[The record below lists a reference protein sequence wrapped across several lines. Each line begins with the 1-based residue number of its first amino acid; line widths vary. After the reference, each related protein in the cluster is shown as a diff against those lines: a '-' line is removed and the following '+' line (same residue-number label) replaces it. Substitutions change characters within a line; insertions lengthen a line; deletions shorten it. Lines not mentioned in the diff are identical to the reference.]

1 MLKTDVTYKLNTDAE
16 ITDAL
21 KEYSANKKRAEVQG
35 PDPLDYGVAPAGSTA
50 KLYQKQ
56 NEAAGP
62 LGKHAIEFAGFQKP
76 LGNIE
81 ATVGS
86 EINKS
91 LEAQRDQLLGQG
103 IGMVEQKQAEEME
116 DRRLQAQIDIAQMQ
130 ASATKGAATKGL
142 IGSVI
147 VGGAILF

>member
-21 KEYSANKKRAEVQG
+21 KDYDKKQTNEIEG
-35 PDPLDYGVAPAGSTA
+35 PDPLDYGIAPVGVTA
-50 KLYQKQ
+50 KAYRRQ

-62 LGKHAIEFAGFQKP
+62 LGKYAVEFAGFQKP
-76 LGNIE
+76 LE
-81 ATVGS
+81 SVESTVGRD
-86 EINKS
+86 INKS

-103 IGMVEQKQAEEME
+103 IAMAEQKHAEEME
-116 DRRLQAQIDIAQMQ
+116 DKRLQAQIDIAEMG
-130 ASATKGAATKGL
+130 ASATRGAATKGL

>member
-103 IGMVEQKQAEEME
+103 IVMVEQKQAEEME

>member
-1 MLKTDVTYKLNTDAE
+1 MLKTDVTYKLNTDDE

-21 KEYSANKKRAEVQG
+21 KQYTSNKTEEIEG
-35 PDPLDYGVAPAGSTA
+35 PDPKDFGVPTVGSQA
-50 KLYQKQ
+50 KSYLSSQV
-56 NEAAGP
+56 NAGP
-62 LGKHAIEFAGFQKP
+62 LGKHAREFAGFQKP
-76 LGNIE
+76 LGNLE
-81 ATVGS
+81 ATVGRD
-86 EINKS
+86 INKS

>member
-1 MLKTDVTYKLNTDAE
+1 MLKTEVIHKLNTDDE

-21 KEYSANKKRAEVQG
+21 DQYTSNKDRELEG
-35 PDPLDYGVAPAGSTA
+35 PDPKDFGIPSVGSQAKSYLASQTKAGS
-50 KLYQKQ
+50 
-56 NEAAGP
+56 
-62 LGKHAIEFAGFQKP
+62 LGKYAKEFAGFQKP
-76 LGNIE
+76 LE
-81 ATVGS
+81 SVESTVGRD
-86 EINKS
+86 INQS
-91 LEAQRDQLLGQG
+91 LEAQREQLLGQG

>member
-21 KEYSANKKRAEVQG
+21 KDYDTRKTDEVKG
-35 PDPLDYGVAPAGSTA
+35 PDPLDYGIAPVGVTA
-50 KLYQKQ
+50 KAYRRQ
-56 NEAAGP
+56 NEAVGP

-76 LGNIE
+76 LGNLE
-81 ATVGS
+81 ATVGR

-91 LEAQRDQLLGQG
+91 LEGQREQLLGQG

>member
-21 KEYSANKKRAEVQG
+21 KNYSDNKKRAEIQG

-50 KLYQKQ
+50 KLYQKH

-81 ATVGS
+81 ARIGQD
-86 EINKS
+86 INKS
-91 LEAQRDQLLGQG
+91 IEAQREQLLGQG
-103 IGMVEQKQAEEME
+103 IGMVEQKHAEEME
-116 DRRLQAQIDIAQMQ
+116 DKRLQAQIDIAEMG
-130 ASATKGAATKGL
+130 ASATRSAATKGL

>member
-21 KEYSANKKRAEVQG
+21 KDYDTRKTDEVKG
-35 PDPLDYGVAPAGSTA
+35 PDPLDYGIAPVGVTA
-50 KLYQKQ
+50 KAYRRQ

-62 LGKHAIEFAGFQKP
+62 LGKYAVEFTGFQKP
-76 LGNIE
+76 LE
-81 ATVGS
+81 SVESTVGRD
-86 EINKS
+86 INKN
-91 LEAQRDQLLGQG
+91 LEAQREQLLGQG
-103 IGMVEQKQAEEME
+103 IGMVEQKHAEEME
-116 DRRLQAQIDIAQMQ
+116 DERLQAQIDIAKMG
-130 ASATKGAATKGL
+130 ASATKSAATKGL

>member
-1 MLKTDVTYKLNTDAE
+1 MLKTDVTYKLNTDDE

-21 KEYSANKKRAEVQG
+21 DQYTSNKEREIEG
-35 PDPLDYGVAPAGSTA
+35 PDPKDFGVPTVGSQA
-50 KLYQKQ
+50 KSYLASQT
-56 NEAAGP
+56 NAGP
-62 LGKHAIEFAGFQKP
+62 LGKYAVEFTGFQKP
-76 LGNIE
+76 LE
-81 ATVGS
+81 SVESTVGRD
-86 EINKS
+86 INKN

-103 IGMVEQKQAEEME
+103 IGMVEQKHAEEME
-116 DRRLQAQIDIAQMQ
+116 DKRLEAQIDIAKMQ